1 MGMLILGSTSD
12 SLKKDRIDIA
22 QTVLSLGPSI
32 ATKAFS
38 YSRGKEYV
46 AP

>member
-1 MGMLILGSTSD
+1 MLILSSTSD

-32 ATKAFS
+32 ATKSFFLTVEV
-38 YSRGKEYV
+38 KNT
-46 AP
+46 